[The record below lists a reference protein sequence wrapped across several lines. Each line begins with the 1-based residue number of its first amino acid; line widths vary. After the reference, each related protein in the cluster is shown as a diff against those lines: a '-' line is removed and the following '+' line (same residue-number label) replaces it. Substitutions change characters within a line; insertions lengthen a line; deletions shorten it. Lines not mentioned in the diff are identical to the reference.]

1 MPTSKNFELGS
12 FANNVDHDPSS
23 GDTEISNNITLT
35 GELRGPSTFII
46 DPAAVGDATGLLQI
60 KGNLQVDGTTTTIN
74 STTLDVDDLN
84 ITVAKG
90 AANAAAANG
99 AGLTIDG
106 ANATFTYTSADNR
119 WNLNRDLNVANVY
132 GNVTGNV
139 TGTVSD
145 ISNHDTDA
153 LSEGSTNL
161 YFTNARVTTRINA
174 TSIDALSDVDT
185 TTSAPTSGQTI
196 VWDGAKFVPGD
207 SFSQSDFN
215 TAFAAKNVGDLNDVD
230 TTGVTNGQT
239 LVYDTAQTKFLPG
252 TVSGGGGGLFGFLN
266 L

>member
-12 FANNVDHDPSS
+12 FANNVDHDPST

-90 AANAAAANG
+90 AANAAAADG
-99 AGLTIDG
+99 AGLTVDG
-106 ANATFTYTSADNR
+106 ANATFTYESANDR
-119 WNLNRDLNVANVY
+119 WTMNKPLFA
-132 GNVTGNV
+132 T
-139 TGTVSD
+139 
-145 ISNHDTDA
+145 I
-153 LSEGSTNL
+153 EGM
-161 YFTNARVTTRINA
+161 
-174 TSIDALSDVDT
+174 SIDDLTDVDT
-185 TTSAPTSGQTI
+185 TTSAPTSGQNI
-196 VWDGAKFVPGD
+196 VCDCAKFVPGD

-239 LVYDTAQTKFLPG
+239 LVYDTAQTKFIPG
-252 TVSGGGGGLFGFLN
+252 TVSGGGSGGGLYSLLDF
-266 L
+266 

>member
-12 FANNVDHDPSS
+12 FANNVDHDPST

-90 AANAAAANG
+90 AANAAAADG
-99 AGLTIDG
+99 AGLTVDG
-106 ANATFTYTSADNR
+106 ANATFTYESANDR
-119 WNLNRDLNVANVY
+119 WTMNKPLFA
-132 GNVTGNV
+132 T
-139 TGTVSD
+139 
-145 ISNHDTDA
+145 I
-153 LSEGSTNL
+153 EGM
-161 YFTNARVTTRINA
+161 
-174 TSIDALSDVDT
+174 SIDDLTDVDT

-239 LVYDTAQTKFLPG
+239 LVYDTAQTKFIPG
-252 TVSGGGGGLFGFLN
+252 TVSGGGSGGGLYSLLDF
-266 L
+266 

>member
-1 MPTSKNFELGS
+1 MATSKNFELGS
-12 FANNVDHDPSS
+12 FANNVDHDPST

-74 STTLDVDDLN
+74 STTLDIDDLN

-90 AANAAAANG
+90 AANAGAANG

-132 GNVTGNV
+132 GNVTGNLTGNV

-145 ISNHDTDA
+145 ISNH
-153 LSEGSTNL
+153 S
-161 YFTNARVTTRINA
+161 IN
-174 TSIDALSDVDT
+174 DLSDVDT
-185 TTSAPTSGQTI
+185 NTSPPTNGQTI
-196 VWDGAKFVPGD
+196 VWNTSTAKFEPGD

-215 TAFAAKNVGDLNDVD
+215 TAFAAKNIGDLNDVD
-230 TTGVTNGQT
+230 TTGVTDGQT
-239 LVYDTAQTKFLPG
+239 LIYSLANSRFEPG
-252 TVSGGGGGLFGFLN
+252 TVSGGGSGGLYSLLDF
-266 L
+266 

>member
-1 MPTSKNFELGS
+1 MATSKNFELGS

-90 AANAAAANG
+90 AANAAAADG
-99 AGLTIDG
+99 AGLTVDG
-106 ANATFTYTSADNR
+106 ANATFTYESANDR
-119 WNLNRDLNVANVY
+119 WTMNKPLFA
-132 GNVTGNV
+132 T
-139 TGTVSD
+139 
-145 ISNHDTDA
+145 I
-153 LSEGSTNL
+153 EGM
-161 YFTNARVTTRINA
+161 
-174 TSIDALSDVDT
+174 SIDDLTDVDT

-239 LVYDTAQTKFLPG
+239 LVYDTAQTKFIPG
-252 TVSGGGGGLFGFLN
+252 TVSGGGGGGGLFSLLDF
-266 L
+266 

>member
-12 FANNVDHDPSS
+12 FANNVDHDPST

-90 AANAAAANG
+90 AANAAAADG
-99 AGLTIDG
+99 AGLTVDG
-106 ANATFTYTSADNR
+106 ANATFTYESANDR
-119 WNLNRDLNVANVY
+119 WTMNKPLFA
-132 GNVTGNV
+132 T
-139 TGTVSD
+139 
-145 ISNHDTDA
+145 I
-153 LSEGSTNL
+153 EGM
-161 YFTNARVTTRINA
+161 
-174 TSIDALSDVDT
+174 SIDDLTDVDT

-215 TAFAAKNVGDLNDVD
+215 TAFAAKNIGDLNDVD

-239 LVYDTAQTKFLPG
+239 LVYDTAQTKFIPG
-252 TVSGGGGGLFGFLN
+252 TVSGGGSGGGLYSLLDF
-266 L
+266 

>member
-12 FANNVDHDPSS
+12 FANNVDHDSSS

-46 DPAAVGDATGLLQI
+46 DPAGIGDNTGLLQI

-84 ITVAKG
+84 ITIAKG
-90 AANAAAANG
+90 AANSSAANG
-99 AGLTIDG
+99 AGITIDG
-106 ANATFTYTSADNR
+106 ANATFTYVSTGDKFAFNKPIEATSF
-119 WNLNRDLNVANVY
+119 
-132 GNVTGNV
+132 TGNV
-139 TGTVSD
+139 IGTVSD

-161 YFTNARVTTRINA
+161 YFTDARVTTRINS

-185 TTSAPTSGQTI
+185 TTSAPTTGQTI

-215 TAFAAKNVGDLNDVD
+215 TAFAAKNIGDLNDVD
-230 TTGVTNGQT
+230 TTGITNGQT
-239 LVYDTAQTKFLPG
+239 IIYDTAQTKFIPG
-252 TVSGGGGGLFGFLN
+252 TASGGGSGGLYSLLDF
-266 L
+266 

>member
-12 FANNVDHDPSS
+12 FANNVDHDPST

-90 AANAAAANG
+90 AANAAAADG
-99 AGLTIDG
+99 AGLTVDG
-106 ANATFTYTSADNR
+106 ANATFTYESANDR
-119 WNLNRDLNVANVY
+119 WTMNKPLFA
-132 GNVTGNV
+132 T
-139 TGTVSD
+139 
-145 ISNHDTDA
+145 I
-153 LSEGSTNL
+153 EGM
-161 YFTNARVTTRINA
+161 
-174 TSIDALSDVDT
+174 SIDDLTDVDI

-215 TAFAAKNVGDLNDVD
+215 TAFAAKNIGDLNDVD

-239 LVYDTAQTKFLPG
+239 LVYDTAQTKFIPG
-252 TVSGGGGGLFGFLN
+252 TVSGGGSGGGLYSLLDF
-266 L
+266 

>member
-12 FANNVDHDPSS
+12 FANNVDHDPST

-90 AANAAAANG
+90 AASAAAANG
-99 AGLTIDG
+99 AGLTVDG

-119 WNLNRDLNVANVY
+119 WNLNKDLNVANVY
-132 GNVTGNV
+132 GNVTG
-139 TGTVSD
+139 TVSD
-145 ISNHDTDA
+145 ISNH
-153 LSEGSTNL
+153 
-161 YFTNARVTTRINA
+161 
-174 TSIDALSDVDT
+174 SIGGLSDVDT
-185 TTSAPTSGQTI
+185 TTTAPTSGQTI

-215 TAFAAKNVGDLNDVD
+215 TAFSAKNVGDLADVD
-230 TTGVTNGQT
+230 TAGITNGQT
-239 LVYDTAQTKFLPG
+239 LVYDIAQTKFIPG
-252 TVSGGGGGLFGFLN
+252 TASGGGTGGLYSLLDF
-266 L
+266 

>member
-12 FANNVDHDPSS
+12 FAGNIDHDPSS
-23 GDTEISNNITLT
+23 GDTSIANNITLT

-46 DPAAVGDATGLLQI
+46 DPAGIGDNTGLIQI

-90 AANAAAANG
+90 AANAAAADG
-99 AGLTIDG
+99 AGLTVDG
-106 ANATFTYTSADNR
+106 VNATLTYTSADNR

-145 ISNHDTDA
+145 ISNH
-153 LSEGSTNL
+153 
-161 YFTNARVTTRINA
+161 
-174 TSIDALSDVDT
+174 SIGGLSDVDT

-207 SFSQSDFN
+207 SFSQADFD

-230 TTGVTNGQT
+230 TTGVTDGQV
-239 LVYDTAQTKFLPG
+239 LVYSLANSRFEPG
-252 TVSGGGGGLFGFLN
+252 TVSGGGGSGGLYSLLDF
-266 L
+266 

>member
-12 FANNVDHDPSS
+12 FANNVDHDPST

-90 AANAAAANG
+90 AASAAAADG
-99 AGLTIDG
+99 AGLTVDG
-106 ANATFTYTSADNR
+106 ANATFTYESANDR
-119 WNLNRDLNVANVY
+119 WTMNKPLFA
-132 GNVTGNV
+132 T
-139 TGTVSD
+139 
-145 ISNHDTDA
+145 I
-153 LSEGSTNL
+153 EGM
-161 YFTNARVTTRINA
+161 
-174 TSIDALSDVDT
+174 SIDDLTDVDT

-239 LVYDTAQTKFLPG
+239 LVYDIAQTKFIPG
-252 TVSGGGGGLFGFLN
+252 TASGGGGTGGLFSLLDF
-266 L
+266 